1 MFDYVGPQL
10 TRARLAD
17 LLNAE
22 GVADRAYSLFGAHK
36 EEAIAIAIDNR
47 PPGWVVFYTERGS
60 ERQLR
65 TYDSEAEACLDLLSR
80 VLGDEHNRFDLVAGP
95 APPAEA
101 DEAFRLWLQDHR
113 IDRTEL
119 ADVDWKV
126 QDSPWKAGEP
136 DYRRYWIRIT
146 RARRR

>member
-1 MFDYVGPQL
+1 MFDYVGPPL
-10 TRARLAD
+10 TRARLSD
-17 LLNAE
+17 LLDAE

-36 EEAIAIAIDNR
+36 EDAIVLDNR
-47 PPGWVVFYTERGS
+47 PAGWVVFYTERGS

-65 TYDSEAEACLDLLSR
+65 THELEAEACLDLLSR
-80 VLGDEHNRFDLVAGP
+80 VLKDQHNRFDLVAGP

-101 DEAFRLWLQDHR
+101 DEAFRLWLRDHG

-119 ADVDWKV
+119 AEVDWKF
-126 QDSPWKAGEP
+126 QDSPWKVGEP